1 MFFSQL
7 FTGLGGLSYCLE
19 MLGAGMLFF
28 FFLNKRKRF
37 WLRLAGCLVA
47 LFCCARWVYPFF
59 PEGQLWISSVWYG
72 LVFLLMIVAGWFCCD
87 LSFED
92 AVYCASCSYLVQHL
106 ASSSYILLAFKGS
119 IPTWS
124 GPLYYGTFVFVYL
137 FVLVTFARLLPE
149 DGKFDVSR
157 ITAIVTAILALAI
170 TLILST
176 YVKTTAPLLGDAAAN
191 HEYTKL
197 LRGSQIY
204 AVAICLVFL
213 LLQVIQRRELRA
225 QKKMEQ
231 NLRIWEQRKLQYELS
246 KENIDL
252 INRKVHDLKHQ
263 IAALAQSEGDGERKK
278 NFVSEVQDMIE
289 VYDRDADTGN
299 EALDTLL
306 MEKGLY
312 CRLHGIEWTCVAD
325 GTILQFIDVVDLY
338 TMMGNALDNAIE
350 GTEKCGEGCWKTVS
364 VRIWKKELFS
374 VVQVENT
381 YPGEVH
387 LENGLPIT
395 SKADASNHGFGLRS
409 IQNVAK
415 KYDGTIDIKTEE
427 QRFILTILIP
437 VS

>member
-1 MFFSQL
+1 MVFSGFFSGVNG
-7 FTGLGGLSYCLE
+7 FFYCME
-19 MLGAGMLFF
+19 MLCAGVVFY
-28 FFLNKRKRF
+28 FFLKKRNFF
-37 WLRLAGCLVA
+37 WLRLVLCMPV
-47 LFCCARWVYPFF
+47 LFCFAKWIYPLF
-59 PEGQLWISSVWYG
+59 PENRLWISTAWYG
-72 LVFLLMIVAGWFCCD
+72 LIYCVMIFVSWFCCD

-106 ASSSYILLAFKGS
+106 ASSSYILLTFKGS
-119 IPTWS
+119 IPSWS

-149 DGKFDVSR
+149 EGKFDVSR
-157 ITAIVTAILALAI
+157 ITAVVTAVLALSI

-176 YVKTTAPLLGDAAAN
+176 YVKTTAPLLGEAAAN
-191 HEYTKL
+191 HEYTQL

-213 LLQVIQRRELRA
+213 LLQVMQRRELRA

-246 KENIDL
+246 RENIDL

-263 IAALAQSEGDGERKK
+263 IAALAWTEGNSERKK

-289 VYDRDADTGN
+289 VYDHDADTGN

-325 GTILQFIDVVDLY
+325 GTILQFLDVVDLY

-350 GTEKCGEGCWKTVS
+350 GTEKCGEGSWKTVS
-364 VRIWKKELFS
+364 VRIWKKDLFS

-381 YPGEVH
+381 YQGEVH
-387 LENGLPIT
+387 LENGLPVT
-395 SKADASNHGFGLRS
+395 GKADASNHGFGLRS

-415 KYDGTIDIKTEE
+415 KYDGTIDIKTEDH
-427 QRFILTILIP
+427 RFILTMLIP
-437 VS
+437 VP